1 MKLNTGVMALLF
13 SVFHG
18 AAYGSRKAVSAHNLW
33 LDSFHA
39 LVDLS
44 MTRDHRF
51 VHEHILKQMNSVL
64 VSLLSL
70 HHSRLKFPG
79 KGIVSL
85 IDAISPAPA
94 G

>member
-51 VHEHILKQMNSVL
+51 VHEHQLAAST
-64 VSLLSL
+64 SL
-70 HHSRLKFPG
+70 HMS
-79 KGIVSL
+79 I
-85 IDAISPAPA
+85 
-94 G
+94 